1 MSELAKRDV
10 VEWREAD
17 ASKRLVM
24 GLVMACHNN
33 GADIRCDG
41 NSEALGKVFPRQE
54 IDAGIWQWRKARQLV
69 WDAAEHINVLECQG
83 ALMMIRWRARS
94 AGRQRRVFLHL
105 LDSMVNIGALS
116 KHRSASPQLNK
127 VVRNFSAWELAMG
140 ARAVF
145 GFTSSGRNPADAPS
159 RLR

>member
-1 MSELAKRDV
+1 M
-10 VEWREAD
+10 
-17 ASKRLVM
+17 
-24 GLVMACHNN
+24 
-33 GADIRCDG
+33 
-41 NSEALGKVFPRQE
+41 
-54 IDAGIWQWRKARQLV
+54 
-69 WDAAEHINVLECQG
+69 ECQG

-94 AGRQRRVFLHL
+94 AGRQQRVFLHL

-116 KHRSASPQLNK
+116 KHRSGSLQLNK

-145 GFTSSGRNPADAPS
+145 GFTSSARNPADAPS